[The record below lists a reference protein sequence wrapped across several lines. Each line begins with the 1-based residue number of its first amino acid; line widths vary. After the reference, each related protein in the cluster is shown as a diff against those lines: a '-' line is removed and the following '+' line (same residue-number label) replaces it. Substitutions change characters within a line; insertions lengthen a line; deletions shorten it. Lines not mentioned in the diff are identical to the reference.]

1 MSLSSFCDL
10 PVEII
15 GLISE
20 HSAVPD
26 VVALS
31 RTHGRIQSICFC
43 FIYRTVELEDPVRAV
58 KCLTTLGSNMLY
70 AQAVRKLKFLYYPKY
85 PFRRLLTA
93 FRNGL
98 LNITNLETF
107 HLSTHLN
114 LCACL
119 LDVHFPKLR
128 MCSIPLALYTDSFV
142 RRHPGLASL
151 SVLPDYRSEILSG
164 TPDLSG
170 TRIDMP
176 NLRMFIGPE
185 TFAFRVIPQSRASH
199 ISIMWNTHRLQPRT
213 SPSDD
218 VATLALSS
226 VNILTLENIIG
237 NWDTALLSA
246 ITTGLPHLMSLEFW
260 NISVSDPDSLQVFI
274 SHLDATISGLPSLT
288 SLSILHGPQRP
299 PGVLDP
305 RDLDREFD
313 TVRRWGDISPTLR
326 CAVLPSETAWS
337 RVYVQGNV
345 WYPAT
350 KSPNIP
356 DMIERVKWFLSLVV
370 LSSQELSPGYVRIA
384 EVVAGKET
392 VSVLRTEVER
402 LGRIPEFEVRPT
414 ATGMSLSFAVSEGSG
429 STS

>member
-1 MSLSSFCDL
+1 MTVTSFCDL

-20 HSAVPD
+20 FSAIPN
-26 VVALS
+26 VVTLAQAN
-31 RTHGRIQSICFC
+31 RRAQSICFC
-43 FIYRTVELEDPVRAV
+43 FIYRTVELEDPVRTV

-70 AQAVRKLKFLYYPKY
+70 AQAVRKLKLLYYPKY
-85 PFRRLLTA
+85 PFRRLLVA
-93 FRNGL
+93 FRTAL
-98 LNITNLETF
+98 VNITNLETL
-107 HLSTHLN
+107 HLSTHLHMF
-114 LCACL
+114 ACL
-119 LDVHFPKLR
+119 SDVLLPRLR

-142 RRHPGLASL
+142 RRHPGLTSL
-151 SVLPDYRSEILSG
+151 SVLPDYHGEFLSG
-164 TPDLSG
+164 VPDLSG
-170 TRIDMP
+170 THIHMP

-185 TFAFRVIPQSRASH
+185 TFAFRVIPHSRASH
-199 ISIMWNTHRLQPRT
+199 ISIMWNTHRLRLGI

-226 VNILTLENIIG
+226 VNILTLENIVG

-246 ITTGLPHLMSLEFW
+246 ITAGLPHLLSLEFW
-260 NISVSDPDSLQVFI
+260 NISVSDLESLQAFI
-274 SHLDATISGLPSLT
+274 SHFDATVSGLPSLT

-299 PGVLDP
+299 PGLLDP

-370 LSSQELSPGYVRIA
+370 SSSRELSPGYVRIA

-414 ATGMSLSFAVSEGSG
+414 ATGMSLSFAVSEGS
-429 STS
+429 TS